1 MEENI
6 LMYAACPICG
16 QKVCKAEEASAV
28 EILCP
33 RCNNLVRVEIKNQ
46 IVKVKILGK
55 LKQ

>member
-1 MEENI
+1 MQEKL

-33 RCNNLVRVEIKNQ
+33 RCNNLIRVEIKNQ
-46 IVKVKILGK
+46 IVSVKILEK
-55 LKQ
+55 PKQ